1 MLYKAKGVVFRFTRY
16 GETSIIASIFTDQFG
31 LQSYLVNGARSKKAS
46 GRMALFQP
54 LTLLDLV
61 VYHRENANINR
72 IKEVRCL
79 HPYASV
85 YRDVTKSTV
94 MLFLAEVL
102 NKTVREESHAKDLCD
117 FIIASLITLDT
128 MEESV
133 HNFHLIFLIK
143 LSGFLGFGPQ
153 VKEDVL
159 GLRITDPLIEEKL
172 NVLLTADYR
181 DPIAIT
187 NEQRREILDLL
198 VRFYQEHSGFGG
210 EIRSLPVLRELL
222 K

>member
-1 MLYKAKGVVFRFTRY
+1 MLYKAKGIVFRFTRY

-31 LQSYLVNGARSKKAS
+31 LQSYLVNGVRTKKAS
-46 GRMALFQP
+46 GKMALFQP

-79 HPYASV
+79 HPYATV
-85 YRDVTKSTV
+85 HMDVTKSTV
-94 MLFLAEVL
+94 MMFLAEVL
-102 NKTVREESHAKDLCD
+102 NRTVREESHAKELCD
-117 FIIASLITLDT
+117 FLVTSLITLDT
-128 MEESV
+128 MDEPV
-133 HNFHLIFLIK
+133 HNFHLIFLIR

-153 VKEDVL
+153 VKEDIL

-172 NVLLTADYR
+172 SALLVADYG
-181 DPIAIT
+181 DSIT
-187 NEQRREILDLL
+187 ISNEQRREILDLL

-210 EIRSLPVLRELL
+210 EIKSLPVLRELL
-222 K
+222 R